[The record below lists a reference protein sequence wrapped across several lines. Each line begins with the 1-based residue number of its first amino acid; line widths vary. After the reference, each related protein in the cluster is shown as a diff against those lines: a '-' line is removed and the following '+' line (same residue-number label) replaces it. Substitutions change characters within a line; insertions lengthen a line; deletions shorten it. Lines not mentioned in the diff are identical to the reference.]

1 MHIHAQYAY
10 SIFAFLST
18 ALHVI
23 ASVRSVAEGSLLQS
37 SAQHVLNADSMSTTI
52 SMKSSEA

>member
-10 SIFAFLST
+10 SIYAFLST

-23 ASVRSVAEGSLLQS
+23 TSVRAVAEGSLLQS
-37 SAQHVLNADSMSTTI
+37 IAQIVPNADSMSTTI